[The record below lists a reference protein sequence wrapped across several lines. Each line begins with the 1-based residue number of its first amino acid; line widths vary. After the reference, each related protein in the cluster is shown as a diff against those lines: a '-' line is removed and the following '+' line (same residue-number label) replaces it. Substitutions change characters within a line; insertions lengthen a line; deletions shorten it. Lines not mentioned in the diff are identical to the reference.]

1 LSRVEILRKDFG
13 LGLGWWNEQGGMINY
28 QSASITIQ
36 TDSFSYRHNSSFIG
50 YHGFYGDFVKD
61 GGLTFRC
68 NQSHRKGAKRIPF
81 IMLCCTGIFEK
92 LFRFIIY

>member
-1 LSRVEILRKDFG
+1 MSRAEILRKDFG
-13 LGLGWWNEQGGMINY
+13 LGLGCWNEQGGMINN

-36 TDSFSYRHNSSFIG
+36 IDGFSV
-50 YHGFYGDFVKD
+50 DFVKN

-68 NQSHRKGAKRIPF
+68 NQSHRKEAKRIPF
-81 IMLCCTGIFEK
+81 IMCCTGIFEK